1 MRHQSIAFL
10 LLAASIASFQGC
22 AKEYS
27 DRDIVFLEVEQAQV
41 LVENREVSLFTK
53 PRENTWLDPRSVE
66 KYSTGHI
73 PGAIN
78 MPYRD
83 VSEKWEEL
91 NAYGFIV
98 VYGNSYNDPLAD
110 AMSKTLMELGLAE
123 VRTLRGGLQA
133 WTDAGNPVMKGRRP

>member
-27 DRDIVFLEVEQAQV
+27 DRDIVFLDVEQAQV

-78 MPYRD
+78 MPYRN
-83 VSEKWEEL
+83 VAEKWEEL
-91 NAYGFIV
+91 KAYGFIV